1 MTSAP
6 RPRLLRS
13 AALAALL
20 AVATTT
26 PGCGSVSFE
35 RSTETSG
42 TFSSSGFAFTIFSID
57 LPKGSQLIARENA
70 SDANLANME
79 VTSTVTFPYLGP
91 LDWILDI
98 ISFRYSRIEG
108 TWGYAPGPSG
118 SAPASR

>member
-6 RPRLLRS
+6 RHRLLRS
-13 AALAALL
+13 VALVALL
-20 AVATTT
+20 VGAATSS
-26 PGCGSVSFE
+26 GCGSLSFE
-35 RSTETSG
+35 RTTETSG

-57 LPKGSQLIARENA
+57 LPKGAQLIARENA

-108 TWGYAPGPSG
+108 TWGYAPN
-118 SAPASR
+118 R

>member
-6 RPRLLRS
+6 RHRLIRS
-13 AALAALL
+13 AASAALVALAA
-20 AVATTT
+20 ASS
-26 PGCGSVSFE
+26 GCGSLSFE
-35 RSTETSG
+35 RTSDTSG
-42 TFSSSGFAFTIFSID
+42 TFSSSGVAFTIFSID
-57 LPKGSQLIARENA
+57 LPKGAQLIARENA

-108 TWGYAPGPSG
+108 TWGYAPN
-118 SAPASR
+118 R